1 MSDVVLTE
9 TRGQIRRIT
18 MNRPTKLNAMNADLV
33 NSMVDEITAAD
44 ADDGIAVI
52 VLAGAGR
59 AFSAGA
65 DISKSDGPSPAPR
78 EVIAATNRSLRLYK
92 ALLEID
98 SPIICEVHGY
108 ALGGGCNIAVCSD
121 LVVAAENA
129 VFGYP
134 EVKVGLA
141 ATTVAPPIAHRIGQ
155 KAAFELLTLCENISA
170 ARALELGMINR
181 VVPNE
186 ELTERTMA
194 MAEQLASFDH
204 DALWMT
210 KQTIRRSAAMP
221 LIPALEMARDLGLAM
236 KVFDEN

>member
-65 DISKSDGPSPAPR
+65 DISKSEGPSPAPR

-141 ATTVAPPIAHRIGQ
+141 ATEDLAVAAPV
-155 KAAFELLTLCENISA
+155 AAS
-170 ARALELGMINR
+170 
-181 VVPNE
+181 
-186 ELTERTMA
+186 
-194 MAEQLASFDH
+194 
-204 DALWMT
+204 
-210 KQTIRRSAAMP
+210 
-221 LIPALEMARDLGLAM
+221 
-236 KVFDEN
+236 